1 MLKLIFTCILLTLLL
16 ICDNNYCAYNLFIM
30 SYLSLIDNE
39 HDTEGNGTEE
49 NNSIVDKDKR
59 QRSLTEKGVSY
70 HSEVLV
76 QKFTR
81 AKNNWKKTLS
91 YVGACMDL
99 DEESLTTNKGL
110 LQTKMKELNSVY
122 AQPSTFYEDNGI
134 DQDDI
139 VGDMKDCL
147 HAHSDVLKRLNDNI
161 MQYGCETA
169 PVASRRSHSS
179 HASSK
184 RSSQC
189 SAASSQAKKA
199 DLAAKAA
206 KAKVELEY
214 LELESQREN
223 ELKRVKLLKELNS
236 SKAEMNA
243 IREIEESDDFERNF
257 DVVGELRTVQAPIAN
272 DFDNSKHLNNHNSKL
287 TSDVNNNSDL
297 VAPKELG
304 LQLNPEALNFE
315 PRSELHM
322 TDNVTGASQVIGLF
336 SMNDGRGDP
345 VNDSL
350 SRLADILS
358 FRKERDSLP
367 VPKPDIF
374 KGDLLEYSSWVTSF
388 ESLIERK
395 TKDPAERLYYLGLYT
410 DGTAKKAIKGLLQI
424 KTEESFNRA
433 KGILA

>member
-1 MLKLIFTCILLTLLL
+1 
-16 ICDNNYCAYNLFIM
+16 M
-30 SYLSLIDNE
+30 SYLSLIDNK

-59 QRSLTEKGVSY
+59 QRSLTEKEVSY

-122 AQPSTFYEDNGI
+122 AQLSTFYEDNGI

-147 HAHSDVLKRLNDNI
+147 HAHSDILKRLNDNI

-189 SAASSQAKKA
+189 SAASSQSKK
-199 DLAAKAA
+199 
-206 KAKVELEY
+206 
-214 LELESQREN
+214 QN
-223 ELKRVKLLKELNS
+223 
-236 SKAEMNA
+236 
-243 IREIEESDDFERNF
+243 
-257 DVVGELRTVQAPIAN
+257 
-272 DFDNSKHLNNHNSKL
+272 
-287 TSDVNNNSDL
+287 
-297 VAPKELG
+297 
-304 LQLNPEALNFE
+304 
-315 PRSELHM
+315 
-322 TDNVTGASQVIGLF
+322 
-336 SMNDGRGDP
+336 
-345 VNDSL
+345 
-350 SRLADILS
+350 
-358 FRKERDSLP
+358 
-367 VPKPDIF
+367 
-374 KGDLLEYSSWVTSF
+374 
-388 ESLIERK
+388 
-395 TKDPAERLYYLGLYT
+395 
-410 DGTAKKAIKGLLQI
+410 
-424 KTEESFNRA
+424 
-433 KGILA
+433 